1 MALTKEQ
8 LEELR
13 AKLDATLVDIKSEL
27 GEIAD
32 EKGEVK
38 NPEFGSDTESTE
50 DLPEEADEAEEFA
63 TNIAIAGGLK
73 SRLEDIEQALRK
85 MNAQVYGLCEK
96 CKQDIPYEV
105 LEAVPESRL
114 CKHCKAEQK

>member
-1 MALTKEQ
+1 MALTQEQ
-8 LEELR
+8 LNELR
-13 AKLDATLVDIKSEL
+13 SKLDATLVDIKSEL

-38 NPEFGSDTESTE
+38 KPEFGSDVESTE

-63 TNIAIAGGLK
+63 TNIAISSGLK

-85 MNAQVYGLCEK
+85 MNAGTYGACEK
-96 CKQDIPYEV
+96 CKMAIPYEV
-105 LEAVPESRL
+105 LQAVPESRL
-114 CKHCKAEQK
+114 CQSCKLDQK